1 MRRDFEQVMERTS
14 ATSPLHTQWL
24 LDSKETLK
32 QRLLMTIQLANDV
45 EDYLRERLAAGPA
58 ANLDELANDLL
69 RTICELQRQ
78 PLMIDKEL
86 EDWLLEAA
94 DEPTTPLT
102 GDDFENL
109 REKLRRRAKATQR

>member
-1 MRRDFEQVMERTS
+1 
-14 ATSPLHTQWL
+14 
-24 LDSKETLK
+24 
-32 QRLLMTIQLANDV
+32 MTIQLANDV

-78 PLMIDKEL
+78 PVAIGKEL
-86 EDWLLEAA
+86 EDWLLQAA

-102 GDDFENL
+102 AEDFENL
-109 REKLRRRAKATQR
+109 REKIASRAKAIQR